1 MDIASEIRGELARQ
15 GRTQEDLAQEIG
27 IARQTFTE
35 KMQGRS
41 DFKFG
46 QVETIADA
54 LRVPMSVLVARA
66 EERQRLLPAA

>member
-15 GRTQEDLAQEIG
+15 GQTQEDLAQEIG